1 MPDMW
6 QRKRQRMANN
16 EQEAIMGKIYMT
28 ACMKGGCAK
37 TVTTYNLAYSLK
49 ELGKK
54 VLCVDFDSQAN
65 LSTCFGVENTAAV
78 SVTIGHLMMSRIDDE
93 ELPAS
98 EEYIQSRNGVD
109 FISSSMLL
117 SAVDAKLRIE
127 MGAEKML
134 SGILKPLRESYD
146 ATIVDTAPV
155 LGALNINA
163 LAAADEVIITVNPQ
177 LLAMMGLQ
185 DFLKTVKK
193 IKTRVNDRL
202 TVAGILLTM
211 CDARTI
217 LCRTITEQVRDAF
230 EGQIRIFESR
240 IPNTVKVGESVYYS
254 EPLIEYAPE
263 CNAAKAY
270 QNFAKELIA
279 YES

>member
-1 MPDMW
+1 
-6 QRKRQRMANN
+6 
-16 EQEAIMGKIYMT
+16 MGKIYMT

-49 ELGKK
+49 EMGKK

-65 LSTCFGVENTAAV
+65 LATCFGVEDTAAV
-78 SVTIGHLMMSRIDDE
+78 PVTIDHLMMAQIEDE

-109 FISSSMLL
+109 YIPSSMVL
-117 SAVDAKLRIE
+117 SAVDAKLRLE

-134 SGILKPLRESYD
+134 SGILEPLRDRYD
-146 ATIVDTAPV
+146 AILIDTALT
-155 LGALNINA
+155 LGVLNINA

-193 IKTRVNDRL
+193 IKARVNGRL
-202 TVAGILLTM
+202 SVAGILLTM
-211 CDARTI
+211 CDVRTN
-217 LCRTITEQVRDAF
+217 LCKVITEQVSDTF
-230 EGQIRIFESR
+230 EGQIRIFDSK

-263 CNAAKAY
+263 CNACKAY
-270 QNFAKELIA
+270 
-279 YES
+279 